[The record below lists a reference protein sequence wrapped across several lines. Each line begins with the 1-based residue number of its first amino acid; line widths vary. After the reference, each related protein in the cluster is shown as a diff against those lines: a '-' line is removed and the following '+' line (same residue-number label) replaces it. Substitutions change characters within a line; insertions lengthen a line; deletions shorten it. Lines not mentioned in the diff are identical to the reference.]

1 MRVGRA
7 PPFAA
12 PTGSAS
18 AALAGAHTPARATA
32 PATLRTC
39 MLPPQETLR
48 LFVTGAAALQGSR
61 SSFGD
66 FREAV
71 PRVSD
76 FFSSVGTLCS
86 LACGTGLYL
95 NTRLICRHE
104 QQRTLAMSSSAH
116 L

>member
-1 MRVGRA
+1 MRAGRS
-7 PPFAA
+7 PSFAA
-12 PTGSAS
+12 ATGSAS
-18 AALAGAHTPARATA
+18 AVLAATHNPARTAA

-48 LFVTGAAALQGSR
+48 LFVTGAAAPQGSR

-76 FFSSVGTLCS
+76 FFSNVGTLCS

-104 QQRTLAMSSSAH
+104 QQRTLAMSSS
-116 L
+116 